1 VSEPWDPKKAE
12 TNLRKHGVGF
22 PEAATLERDP
32 RLMMTE
38 DRLHSLDEER
48 WVVIGVSNRGRV
60 LRVTCTYRDGRM
72 RPITARRATK
82 RERNEYFR
90 GTR

>member
-1 VSEPWDPKKAE
+1 VSEPWDPEKAE
-12 TNLRKHGVGF
+12 ANLRKHGVGF
-22 PEAATLERDP
+22 PEAMTVERDP
-32 RLMMTE
+32 RLLMTE

-48 WVVIGVSNRGRV
+48 WIVIGVSNRGRV
-60 LRVTCTYRDGRM
+60 LRVTCTYRNGRM

-82 RERNEYFR
+82 RERHEYFR